1 MVNDLC
7 SINCVDYTMNNR
19 LKIIVLFTTVML
31 AACSPNGHERNDY
44 TVLPDGLKDCKFYR
58 VSNGIGAIT
67 VVRCPNSSTT
77 VHSGGKQS
85 QTTVTVE

>member
-1 MVNDLC
+1 MK
-7 SINCVDYTMNNR
+7 
-19 LKIIVLFTTVML
+19 KIIPLIAVVLL

-44 TVLPDGLKDCKFYR
+44 TVLPNGLKDCKFYR
-58 VSNGIGAIT
+58 VSNGIEEIT

-77 VHSGGKQS
+77 VYSGGKQS